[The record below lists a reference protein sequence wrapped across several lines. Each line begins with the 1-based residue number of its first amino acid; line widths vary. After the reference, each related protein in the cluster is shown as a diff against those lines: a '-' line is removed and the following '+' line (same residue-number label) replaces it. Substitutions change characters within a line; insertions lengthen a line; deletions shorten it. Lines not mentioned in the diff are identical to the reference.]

1 MTTEEMLRAGLGRT
15 LFRMTWPMLFG
26 VLALMSYQLV
36 DSVFISYLGV
46 EPLAALGFTLPV
58 QQVIIGVQVGLGIAT
73 TAVISRSLGAAH
85 QERARQLGG
94 LVIMGGAGLMAL
106 LALLLWGV
114 RYPLVGLMGAGPELL
129 PLIDAYWG
137 PWLLATWLGAQL
149 YFGYSVCRAHGDTRL
164 PGLLMVISS
173 LINVALDPLF
183 IFVFGWGLPGA
194 AWATV
199 VAFGVSL
206 GIVHWALRRQDRLR
220 FRPRGLS
227 PLRALRDLGGIT
239 GPATASQ
246 LLPPVS
252 AMAATALVAGF
263 GSAAVGAWAIA
274 TRLEFFSIVAV
285 LALTMA
291 LPPMV
296 GRFRGAGDPDSIRRL
311 VHIAVTFVLVW
322 QLGVAVVWLVLSF
335 FLPEL
340 ISREPEVAGLLTD
353 YLRLAPWSYAALG
366 VCMLMVSVCN
376 ALGMPLRALVIA
388 LLRLFVCYLP
398 ALWVGARLGGMTG
411 LFLGVLVGN
420 LLAGLAAWSLYRQG
434 LAWLQAPPPET
445 GRGESVPVTTGPSQ
459 PRRYWPG
466 R

>member
-1 MTTEEMLRAGLGRT
+1 MTTEEMLRVGLGRT

-58 QQVIIGVQVGLGIAT
+58 AQVIIGVQVGLGIAT

-94 LVIMGGAGLMAL
+94 LVILGGAGIMAL
-106 LALLLWGV
+106 LAVLLWLV
-114 RYPLVGLMGAGPELL
+114 RHPLVLLMGADPELL

-164 PGLLMVISS
+164 PGLLMVLSS

-206 GIVHWALRRQDRLR
+206 LIVHWALHRKVRLR
-220 FRPRGLS
+220 FRMRAMNPLS
-227 PLRALRDLGGIT
+227 AAKELGGIT
-239 GPATASQ
+239 GPATVSQ

-296 GRFRGAGDPDSIRRL
+296 GRFRGAGDLDSIRR
-311 VHIAVTFVLVW
+311 VVGIAVRFVLLW
-322 QLGVAVVWLVLSF
+322 QLGIAVLWLLLSF
-335 FLPEL
+335 FLPGL
-340 ISREPEVAGLLTD
+340 ISRDADVAGLLTD

-366 VCMLMVSVCN
+366 TCMLMVSVCN

-388 LLRLFVCYLP
+388 VLRLFACYLP
-398 ALWVGARLGGMTG
+398 ALWLGAQLGGMTG
-411 LFLGVLVGN
+411 LFVGVLVGN
-420 LLAGLAAWSLYRQG
+420 ILAGVSAWLAYRQG
-434 LAWLQAPPPET
+434 LARLQAEVAGAEEAAPA
-445 GRGESVPVTTGPSQ
+445 
-459 PRRYWPG
+459 
-466 R
+466 